1 MTDRDEFRVDMHV
14 KVLDKKVVRRAK
26 KRNVDAL
33 VYAPHFVRLPEIRRQ
48 AEKFSDDELLVVPA
62 REVFTGTW
70 RNRKHVLAIGLDEP
84 VPDFITLTAAM
95 EEFER
100 QNAAVLVPHPEF
112 LNVGVTEADIRV
124 HADVIH
130 AVETYNPK
138 HWDRHN
144 RRAKEIVK
152 NTGKPAFGSSYAH
165 LRGTIGEVWTAFEA
179 DIETEDELVEQL
191 QAGKMT
197 RVVHRTGRSHELRR
211 RLEFAHLGYENSWK
225 KFDRLVLSG
234 MEATH
239 PDHDVYDGK
248 FDDRSVY

>member
-14 KVLDKKVVRRAK
+14 KVLDEKVVRRAK
-26 KRNVDAL
+26 KRGLDAL
-33 VYAPHFVRLPEIRRQ
+33 VYAPHFMRLPEIRQR

-70 RNRKHVLAIGLDEP
+70 RNRKHVLALGLNDP
-84 VPDFITLTAAM
+84 IPDFISLTAAM
-95 EEFER
+95 EEFDR
-100 QNAAVLVPHPEF
+100 QNAAVLIPHPEF
-112 LNVGVTEADIRV
+112 FSVGVTEADIRV
-124 HADVIH
+124 HGDIIH

-152 NTGKPAFGSSYAH
+152 NTGKQAFGSSYAH
-165 LRGTIGEVWTAFEA
+165 LHGTIGEVWTAFEA
-179 DIETEDELVEQL
+179 NIETEDELADQL
-191 QAGKMT
+191 RAGNVT
-197 RVVHRTGRSHELRR
+197 RVLHRTGRSHELRR

-225 KFDRLVLSG
+225 KIDRLVLSG

-239 PDHDVYDGK
+239 PDHEVYEGT